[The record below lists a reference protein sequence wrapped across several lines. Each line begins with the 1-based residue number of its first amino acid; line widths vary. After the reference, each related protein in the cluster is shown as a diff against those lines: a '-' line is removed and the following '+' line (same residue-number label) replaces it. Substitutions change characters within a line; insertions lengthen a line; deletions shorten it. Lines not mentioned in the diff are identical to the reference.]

1 MKDIYELEWLAF
13 KYGLLIDDIKSN
25 PRGAY
30 DFRDLNAAIE
40 TYARLVALIDSY
52 YLLTEGV

>member
-13 KYGLLIDDIKSN
+13 KYGLLIDHIKSN
-25 PRGAY
+25 PQDAY